1 MSVATSPTW
10 LQQPAVSPDIAK
22 CPLERGG
29 LNGSQLKTTGPDDL
43 RGPSHFQHSET
54 LGSEDRSLIGGKG
67 KECEGVVSWE
77 NPLHPCE
84 AELVQDYDCAGNG
97 PS

>member
-10 LQQPAVSPDIAK
+10 LQQPEVSPDIAR

-29 LNGSQLKTTGPDDL
+29 VHGSQLKTTGLDDL
-43 RGPSHFQHSET
+43 RGPSHFQQSET
-54 LGSEDRSLIGGKG
+54 LGSEDRPLIGAKG
-67 KECEGVVSWE
+67 KECEGVVSCE
-77 NPLHPCE
+77 SLLHPCE
-84 AELVQDYDCAGNG
+84 AELVQDCDCAGNG